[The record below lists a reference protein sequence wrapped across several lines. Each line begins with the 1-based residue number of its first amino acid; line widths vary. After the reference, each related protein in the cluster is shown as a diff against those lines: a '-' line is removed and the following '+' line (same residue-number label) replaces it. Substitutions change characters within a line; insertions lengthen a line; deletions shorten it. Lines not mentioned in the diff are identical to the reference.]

1 MDKRLPILLITLFMT
16 LGRIFA
22 QGGSFPDTL
31 SVKTGTDSTS
41 KITNETE
48 SDTTSN
54 GSLDAPIYYWAD
66 KGGFSRV
73 GNKIYL
79 KGHAKIVYQNMTLEA
94 EKVMIDQE
102 KKFLFA
108 EGVADST
115 DSLGNPVLR
124 GAPIFTEKG
133 EEPIKGHTLYYD
145 FTTKRGKIRYGTTEM
160 PPGYY
165 KGEKINKI
173 SKNTLLVEDGYF
185 TSCEYIDHPHFYF
198 RSDKMRI
205 SVKNEV
211 VARPVYFY
219 IADIPLMVI
228 PFGVFP
234 NKGGRHSGL
243 LVPSYGESGYGG
255 RFLKNLGYYW
265 APNDYMDATLTTDFY
280 DKLGFTYNAKINYT
294 LRYVLNGAI
303 SGFYYPKD
311 PNTGQDRTRW
321 AVRINHSHT
330 IDPTLKI
337 TASGQFQSDQTLV
350 RELSSNINERTNQ
363 ILTSNLTLS
372 KSFKGTKN
380 SMSLNLSR
388 TQNLNNGN
396 LTYTAPSLRFTRSQ
410 ASVLETVSGSSVT
423 GRRNWYDDIYFSYN
437 GNLLNKG
444 SRTATA
450 DTGGTYITEESQGIE
465 HRITLNSPQKILS
478 HFNITPSLNYREVWV
493 NEITAAEAVLED
505 SQYVLQEQ
513 QQKKFAAQRTYNASI
528 GLKTTIY
535 GMFEPNIGAL
545 KFIRHKIDPQITYTL
560 QPDFSDPS
568 YGYFSQVKD
577 PNGEDVGNPVD
588 KFKKS
593 PFGGTSRGRQQT
605 LGFSVGNLFQAKMIS
620 DGKEEK
626 IDLFT
631 LNFSTGYN
639 LAADSLKWSPLTT
652 NFRASP
658 LQGVNINL
666 SAQHSFYQRNS
677 AGRSNINELMIN
689 KGQLLRLMRLS
700 GSLSFS
706 LDNKLFSGEE
716 KKGAPVKTEEE
727 ETTTGEEGINRSG
740 FVQIEKISDEE
751 AAKKLDIPWRMNF
764 NLNYSLDR
772 SDINNVNER
781 LDLGVTASLSL
792 TKNWRVNW
800 TARLNVLEQDI
811 TYQSFSI
818 YRDLHCWEMSF
829 NWQPEFGYY
838 AFQIN
843 IKESVLQDIKLT
855 KHPSARAY
863 Y

>member
-1 MDKRLPILLITLFMT
+1 M
-16 LGRIFA
+16 
-22 QGGSFPDTL
+22 
-31 SVKTGTDSTS
+31 DSTIQPENLTPADS
-41 KITNETE
+41 TETR
-48 SDTTSN
+48 SF
-54 GSLDAPIYYWAD
+54 DAPIYYWAD
-66 KGGFSRV
+66 EGGFSRV
-73 GNKIYL
+73 GNKIIL
-79 KGHAKIVYQNMTLEA
+79 QGNAKIVYQNMTLEA
-94 EKVMIDQE
+94 ARIMIDQE
-102 KKFLFA
+102 KKYLFA

-115 DSLGNPVLR
+115 DSLGNPVMR
-124 GAPIFTEKG
+124 GVPVFTEKG
-133 EEPIKGHTLYYD
+133 QEPIEGNSLHYD
-145 FTTKRGKIRYGTTEM
+145 FNTKRGRISYGKTEM
-160 PPGYY
+160 PPGFY
-165 KGEKINKI
+165 KGQKINKI

-185 TSCEYIDHPHFYF
+185 TSCEFIDNPHFYF
-198 RSDKMRI
+198 RSDNMRV
-205 SVKNEV
+205 SVNEEV

-255 RFLKNLGYYW
+255 RFLKNIGYYW

-280 DKLGFTYNAKINYT
+280 DELGFTYKADINYT
-294 LRYVLNGAI
+294 LRYTLNGAL

-321 AVRINHSHT
+321 AVRVNHSHT
-330 IDPTLKI
+330 IDPTFKI
-337 TASGQFQSDQTLV
+337 TASGQFQSDETLA

-363 ILTSNLTLS
+363 VLTSNLTLS

-388 TQNLNNGN
+388 TENLNTGN

-410 ASVLETVSGSSVT
+410 ASIVETVTGGPVT
-423 GRRNWYDDIYFSYN
+423 GRRSWYDDIYFSYN
-437 GNLLNKG
+437 GNLINKG
-444 SRTATA
+444 SKTAQS
-450 DTGGTYITEESQGIE
+450 DTGGTYITDESQGIE
-465 HRITLNSPQKILS
+465 HRFALNSPQKVLKY
-478 HFNITPSLNYREVWV
+478 FNITPSVSYREVWV
-493 NEITAAEAVLED
+493 NEITQGNAVLED
-505 SQYVLQEQ
+505 SQYVVQEEQ
-513 QQKKFAAQRTYNASI
+513 VKQFAAQRTFNASV

-545 KFIRHKIDPQITYTL
+545 KFIRHKIDPQVTYTL
-560 QPDFSDPS
+560 QPDFSDPG
-568 YGYFSQVKD
+568 YGYYNIVRD
-577 PNGEDVGNPVD
+577 PDGNEIGNPVD

-605 LGFSVGNLFQAKMIS
+605 LGFSMGNLFQAKVIS
-620 DGKEEK
+620 EGKEEK

-639 LAADSLKWSPLTT
+639 IAADSLNWSPLIT
-652 NFRASP
+652 NFRATP
-658 LQGVNINL
+658 IQGINVNL

-677 AGRSNINELMIN
+677 AGRSNIDKLMLES
-689 KGQLLRLMRLS
+689 GQILRLQRLT

-706 LDNKLFSGEE
+706 LDNKMFEPE
-716 KKGAPVKTEEE
+716 KKEAAEEE
-727 ETTTGEEGINRSG
+727 MEEAEPYTDEEGIDRTG

-751 AAKKLDIPWRMNF
+751 AAKKLNIPWRMNF

-772 SDINNVNER
+772 NDITRVNER
-781 LDLGVTASLSL
+781 LDMGVTASLSL

-800 TARLNVLEQDI
+800 TARFDVMEQDI

-829 NWQPEFGYY
+829 NWQPSFDYY
-838 AFQIN
+838 SFQIN
-843 IKESVLQDIKLT
+843 VKESVLQDLKVT
-855 KHPSARAY
+855 KHPSGRAY